1 MEGEDDDYY
10 IHEKNMNGAFHE
22 DTVLMQVLDDHPTSG
37 RRKEG
42 KIIKILERGIKTVVG
57 TLQKNQNF
65 GFVIPDNLRFDSDI
79 FVSKS
84 QCKNLTSGFKVM
96 VEITDYGDAR
106 RSPEGKII
114 EVLGHKDDPR
124 VDILSIVK
132 AYGILYFLDESKI
145 AEEER
150 YDGLYAVC
158 TDLFDDNP
166 ADLLKV
172 SEGRWQ
178 IEACFRI
185 MKTDF
190 EARPVYVR
198 REDCIQAHFL
208 ICFLSL
214 LVYRLLEKKLG
225 GTYTCCEILDTLRS
239 FKFADVQGQGFIPV
253 YEVTELTDRL
263 HELLGFATDY
273 EFLTKS
279 RMKTIEK
286 LSKQR

>member
-1 MEGEDDDYY
+1 MKY
-10 IHEKNMNGAFHE
+10 
-22 DTVLMQVLDDHPTSG
+22 TVLMQVLDDHPTSG

-132 AYGILYFLDESKI
+132 AYGIP
-145 AEEER
+145 
-150 YDGLYAVC
+150 
-158 TDLFDDNP
+158 TQ
-166 ADLLKV
+166 LKMM
-172 SEGRWQ
+172 SNSR
-178 IEACFRI
+178 
-185 MKTDF
+185 
-190 EARPVYVR
+190 
-198 REDCIQAHFL
+198 L
-208 ICFLSL
+208 IRFH
-214 LVYRLLEKKLG
+214 
-225 GTYTCCEILDTLRS
+225 LRS
-239 FKFADVQGQGFIPV
+239 KHLTTKTVWISETGQW
-253 YEVTELTDRL
+253 
-263 HELLGFATDY
+263 
-273 EFLTKS
+273 
-279 RMKTIEK
+279 
-286 LSKQR
+286 